1 MIVLWLS
8 CMYIKLWGTLHYQ
21 QETWQIFCKEV
32 FYLRVVFSSCRESI
46 YSYTCTFVPGLILLL
61 TKAGICMEACTTHK
75 SIIWLD
81 QDVFCLNHWIMKQNQ
96 QEHVLWAVH
105 AQLRFD
111 EGRGLLIVMTLV
123 VTGRRQKESV
133 INIIW
138 YESIVDGLAQPD
150 ALSTQCARPCSK
162 RACKSGINGIS
173 FHFHH

>member
-1 MIVLWLS
+1 
-8 CMYIKLWGTLHYQ
+8 MYIKLWGTLHYQ

-81 QDVFCLNHWIMKQNQ
+81 QDVFFFKSLDYETKSTRACALGCSCPTPIWWRQGSTHCNDSS
-96 QEHVLWAVH
+96 
-105 AQLRFD
+105 RYRPPP
-111 EGRGLLIVMTLV
+111 EGM
-123 VTGRRQKESV
+123 QSV

-138 YESIVDGLAQPD
+138 YESKVEGLAQPD